1 MKAHFDKS
9 DDLLAIMNVS
19 LQSTANSIYQ
29 YR

>member
-1 MKAHFDKS
+1 MKAHFDKNDNS
-9 DDLLAIMNVS
+9 LAKMNVS